1 VEPGN
6 LIAGRYR
13 LDQRLAAGGM
23 GAVWRGTDT
32 RLNRTVA
39 IKLLHSGLS
48 GNDRFRARFH
58 QEAQAVAQLQSPGI
72 VGLYDYGEEHAPEGL
87 VSYLIMEL
95 VRGQALDGVL
105 RERGRLS
112 PNETLKIM
120 ASAAEALDVAHQA
133 HIIHRDIKP
142 GNMLVGSDGTVK
154 IVDFGIAAAKG
165 GAGLTETGTVMGTLA
180 YASPEQLQGA
190 QLTGATDLYSLG
202 IVGYEC
208 LAGRPP
214 FAGNEPTAAI
224 AGHLTG
230 QPGPLPPDV
239 PGPVAQIIMRCL
251 AKDPRQRFA
260 SAAELAQVCKSGG
273 MGGGTTAI
281 LAPSPNP
288 YQSGPSPQS
297 FQSTQVM
304 TPGAAP
310 AMAAGSVAAHT
321 SVQPVQH
328 DEYGSPGTGQYRTGG
343 APERPL
349 PPPRE
354 AEEPRRNPAGPILV
368 VVAGIAVIIV
378 ALVLLKPWDRSDDDK
393 DLTAGEGTSTSS
405 EAETSAEATD
415 AAEEESSDDS
425 GGDSEEDDSN
435 NGNGNGNGDNEEE
448 EHPDESTSE
457 EGPQQLE
464 LDDYTGWNVND
475 AIEDLEGQG
484 FYNVSAV
491 PTSTESGDHD
501 TCEVLYQSPEG
512 GVEAGE
518 DTQVELSYVS
528 NDESCP
534 GGNQAG

>member
-13 LDQRLAAGGM
+13 LEQRLAAGGM

-32 RLNRTVA
+32 RLNRVVA
-39 IKLLHSGLS
+39 VKLLHSGLS

-72 VGLYDYGEEHAPEGL
+72 VSLYDYGEEHAPEGL

-95 VRGQALDGVL
+95 VRGQALDTVL
-105 RERGRLS
+105 RERRRLS

-142 GNMLVGSDGTVK
+142 GNLLVGSDGSVK

-281 LAPSPNP
+281 LAPA
-288 YQSGPSPQS
+288 PSPYGQS
-297 FQSTQVM
+297 PQGQSTQIM
-304 TPGAAP
+304 TPGMAP
-310 AMAAGSVAAHT
+310 AMAAGVAPAHT

-328 DEYGSPGTGQYRTGG
+328 DDYGSAPGTGQYRTGG

-354 AEEPRRNPAGPILV
+354 AEQPKRNPTGPILV
-368 VVAGIAVIIV
+368 VVAGIAVLIV
-378 ALVLLKPWDRSDDDK
+378 AMFLLKPWDKSDDTDR
-393 DLTAGEGTSTSS
+393 TAGEDTGTSAADDQT
-405 EAETSAEATD
+405 EANTE
-415 AAEEESSDDS
+415 AAEETGD
-425 GGDSEEDDSN
+425 DSEENADEDNSDN
-435 NGNGNGNGDNEEE
+435 NGDNEEE
-448 EHPDESTSE
+448 NTDDATTE
-457 EGPQQLE
+457 EEPE
-464 LDDYTGWNVND
+464 VVEVDDYSGWDVND
-475 AIEDLEGQG
+475 ALTDLEEQG
-484 FYNVSAV
+484 YTAV
-491 PTSTESGDHD
+491 FTETTAPESSDHE
-501 TCEVLYQSPEG
+501 TCEVLYQDPEG
-512 GVEAGE
+512 GTEVGY
-518 DTQVELSYVS
+518 DTPITLQYVA
-528 NDESCP
+528 NDDSCP
-534 GGNQAG
+534 DGVVEY